1 MDSKLNLE
9 SAIKERVHLIQRK
22 DNIIAVLENKVKDL
36 QEQIDGKEVV
46 TEQEKEPKVIAKKNI
61 KATKQVLKQPIKN
74 ETQQSF

>member
-9 SAIKERVHLIQRK
+9 SAIKERAHLIQRK

-74 ETQQSF
+74 ETHQSF

>member
-36 QEQIDGKEVV
+36 QE
-46 TEQEKEPKVIAKKNI
+46 
-61 KATKQVLKQPIKN
+61 
-74 ETQQSF
+74 

>member
-61 KATKQVLKQPIKN
+61 KATKQVLK
-74 ETQQSF
+74 

>member
-61 KATKQVLKQPIKN
+61 KAPKQVLK
-74 ETQQSF
+74 

>member
-61 KATKQVLKQPIKN
+61 KATKQVLKQPIKT

>member
-61 KATKQVLKQPIKN
+61 KATKQVMKQPIKT